1 MKSLKLCLVLGLGI
15 VSASALAETFGPASQ
30 TQMPSIQQGQNGQ
43 NQSGA
48 TGTSASVNQL
58 LGQEMNQTAPQSGKL
73 SMDQIKSILARQN
86 NNQNSAQ
93 SQSQSPSASTQGSSS
108 SADASASTAPADSAL
123 GDTGMSQQAFANVVR
138 SMMPLTPDQIKA
150 LRVMFDKSQQAAAE
164 SPGTPPR
171 PTSSTIMVN
180 LSPGSTPPVIRLSNS
195 FVTSLVFL
203 DSTGQPW
210 PIQAFDIGDPNSF
223 DVKWN
228 RKGNTLLVQPNT
240 TYKSG
245 NIAVMLKGQDT
256 PVMVTLIPGQHAVD
270 YRADLRVPGFG
281 PNAKPSLSG
290 LPDTANPKLL
300 TFLNGVPAQGA
311 KRMTVQGGP
320 AQAWSLGKHIYLRTS
335 LTLLSPSYLASMSSP
350 DGTHVYQIKK
360 TPVVLAS
367 YQGQVVQLKLAEA
380 NNNE

>member
-1 MKSLKLCLVLGLGI
+1 MKSLKLGLVLGLGI

-43 NQSGA
+43 NQSSANGA
-48 TGTSASVNQL
+48 SSNVNQL
-58 LGQEMNQTAPQSGKL
+58 LGQEMNQTTPQSGKL

-86 NNQNSAQ
+86 KTQNSAQ
-93 SQSQSPSASTQGSSS
+93 TQSASTQGSSAS
-108 SADASASTAPADSAL
+108 SNSSTSSAPADAAL

-320 AQAWSLGKHIYLRTS
+320 AQAWSLGGDVYLRTS